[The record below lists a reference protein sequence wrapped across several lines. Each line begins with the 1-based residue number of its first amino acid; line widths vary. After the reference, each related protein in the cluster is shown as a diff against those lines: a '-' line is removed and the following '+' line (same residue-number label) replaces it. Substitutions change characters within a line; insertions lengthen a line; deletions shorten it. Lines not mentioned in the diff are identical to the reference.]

1 MEKLIQKVKDNPRS
15 RDFNVTIT
23 GFDSETEME
32 AYQSSLWMD
41 QQSLYNNPFVFGIV
55 FKGLSDTARSISYKI
70 RMNNNY
76 FYNTKDLMPI
86 NMFPGPDYSRNLK
99 KECYDFYVS
108 TLIVI
113 VYEHCLCFILGGAT
127 QYMSSGFAGIQLL
140 LDKILIEDLTGPIPP
155 SEQVNY

>member
-55 FKGLSDTARSISYKI
+55 FNGLSDTARSISYKI

-86 NMFPGPDYSRNLK
+86 NMFPGPDYGMNLK
-99 KECYDFYVS
+99 KECYNFYVS
-108 TLIVI
+108 TLLVI
-113 VYEHCLCFILGGAT
+113 VYEHCLCCILGGAT

>member
-1 MEKLIQKVKDNPRS
+1 MYFTLFYFIFSKSLVNQVYYLFDRNWYGEEPTIDIIGCSPKSGIPIMEKLIQKVKDNPYS

-55 FKGLSDTARSISYKI
+55 FNGLSDTARSISYKI

-86 NMFPGPDYSRNLK
+86 NMFPGPDYSKNLK
-99 KECYDFYVS
+99 KGMLRF
-108 TLIVI
+108 
-113 VYEHCLCFILGGAT
+113 LCIHFISYSL
-127 QYMSSGFAGIQLL
+127 
-140 LDKILIEDLTGPIPP
+140 
-155 SEQVNY
+155 